1 MMPKKEFAYFI
12 RYLKDKG
19 LYSQFKHFAYQ
30 LERRSNLSFN
40 EYLEKT
46 EKNSAQILL
55 ECILLEPTGISG
67 IWHSAYLEYRKIYTI
82 WKK

>member
-1 MMPKKEFAYFI
+1 MPKKELAYFI

-46 EKNSAQILL
+46 EKNSVQILL
-55 ECILLEPTGISG
+55 ECFLWDTIEISY
-67 IWHSAYLEYRKIYTI
+67 IWHSAYLEYHKIYTI